1 MFVESSTMCPSQGDF
16 SNVDGMEINERNKIL
31 FVVQEGNCGWGGI
44 KMKNYG
50 KGISYRMRGDVWYHE
65 GASYMS

>member
-31 FVVQEGNCGWGGI
+31 FVVQEENCGLGE
-44 KMKNYG
+44 
-50 KGISYRMRGDVWYHE
+50 SR
-65 GASYMS
+65 

>member
-31 FVVQEGNCGWGGI
+31 FVVQEGNCGELFQDEKLRQRNI
-44 KMKNYG
+44 
-50 KGISYRMRGDVWYHE
+50 IQDERGCMV
-65 GASYMS
+65 S

>member
-31 FVVQEGNCGWGGI
+31 FVVQEENCGWVNQDQKLWQRNI
-44 KMKNYG
+44 
-50 KGISYRMRGDVWYHE
+50 IQDERGCKV
-65 GASYMS
+65 